1 VLLFFAKA
9 KQMWMNLL
17 HTKQLVSRMHMREN
31 DEIIPFY
38 ILIGHRGSLVS
49 LIAVSLVATILG
61 PYKAH
66 RAFAATMDVSIPKGA
81 SNDPTNGFDPK
92 EINVKVGDTVKWTNN
107 DNALHTVTSGK
118 DSSDPNKGK
127 DFDSGLTPP
136 NALTTTGKTFQHTF
150 TTAGTFP
157 YFCQVHPGMAGTVIV
172 K

>member
-1 VLLFFAKA
+1 MSYNK
-9 KQMWMNLL
+9 
-17 HTKQLVSRMHMREN
+17 N
-31 DEIIPFY
+31 DNNK
-38 ILIGHRGSLVS
+38 ILLVS
-49 LIAVSLVATILG
+49 LIAASLAATILG

-66 RAFAATMDVSIPKGA
+66 PAFAATVDISIPKGA
-81 SNDPTNGFDPK
+81 STNPTNGFDPK

-107 DNALHTVTSGK
+107 DNTLHTVTSGK

-136 NALTTTGKTFQHTF
+136 NALTTTGKIFQHTF

>member
-1 VLLFFAKA
+1 MSYNK
-9 KQMWMNLL
+9 
-17 HTKQLVSRMHMREN
+17 N
-31 DEIIPFY
+31 DNNK
-38 ILIGHRGSLVS
+38 ILLVS
-49 LIAVSLVATILG
+49 LVAVSLAATILG

-66 RAFAATMDVSIPKGA
+66 PAFAATVDVSIPKGA
-81 SNDPTNGFDPK
+81 STNPTNGFDPK

-150 TTAGTFP
+150 TTAGTFR